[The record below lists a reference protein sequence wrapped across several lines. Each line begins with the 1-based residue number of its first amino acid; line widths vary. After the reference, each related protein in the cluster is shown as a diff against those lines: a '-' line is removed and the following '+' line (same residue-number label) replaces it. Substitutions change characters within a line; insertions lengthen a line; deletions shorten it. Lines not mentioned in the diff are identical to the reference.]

1 VNEPT
6 PLRRGLFFGTWLIW
20 MGVIFFFSTKT
31 WGGAQTQSWLDR
43 LLTLYVPPVRE
54 LLTPSLLGE
63 LNHIIRKLAHFT
75 EYAILTT
82 LGYWGCLKGLGRS
95 PQIALRITL
104 LASILFAIS
113 DEFHQRFVP
122 GRTSLVT
129 DVFVDCFGATVAA
142 FILRQWAIG
151 TIGAQPNP
159 EQTKA

>member
-1 VNEPT
+1 MNELT
-6 PLRRGLFFGTWLIW
+6 PLRRGLLFGTWLIW

-31 WGGAQTQSWLDR
+31 WGGAQTQSWLER
-43 LLTLYVPPVRE
+43 LLTLYLPPMRE
-54 LLTPSLLGE
+54 LLTPTDLGE

-82 LGYWGCLKGLGRS
+82 IGYWGWVKGLGRS
-95 PQIALRITL
+95 PQAALRITL
-104 LASILFAIS
+104 LVSIVFAMS

-142 FILRQWAIG
+142 LILRQWVVS
-151 TIGAQPNP
+151 TQPDP

>member
-75 EYAILTT
+75 EYAILTAV
-82 LGYWGCLKGLGRS
+82 GYWGCLKGLGRS

>member
-1 VNEPT
+1 LNEPT
-6 PLRRGLFFGTWLIW
+6 PLRRGFLVGIWLIW

-54 LLTPSLLGE
+54 LLTPSNLGE

-75 EYAILTT
+75 EYAILTA
-82 LGYWGCLKGLGRS
+82 LGYWGWLKGMGRS
-95 PQIALRITL
+95 PHTALHITL
-104 LASILFAIS
+104 LISILFAIS

-142 FILRQWAIG
+142 FVLRQWAIG
-151 TIGAQPNP
+151 TQPEP
-159 EQTKA
+159 EQTSV